1 MITIQDNDN
10 IGKVCHIQ
18 NVSALFSIANKPI
31 RKLCEEDNHLL
42 IFPLNIDD
50 TDDKIGDST
59 IVDIYTEDK
68 NSVRIKSNNI
78 MGFVGRKNQQMKIY
92 SRFDSNK
99 NDFFLHYMLQKVLSF
114 NIFNMEFTSSEESVL
129 DFLLY
134 LFPVLLRKAMSQG
147 LYKEYKRKH
156 YNDSNVRGTIDISRH
171 IKENIPFR
179 GTIAYNIKEYSYDNS
194 VTELI
199 RHTIEYIKT
208 FPFGNAILSSDSIIE
223 ECIREIVSY
232 TPSYN
237 PSERMKIIN
246 ENLRPSCHPFY
257 KEYTSLQKLCVQ
269 ILRQEEIRYGT
280 DDDRIYGILFDGA
293 WLWEEYLNTLL
304 RDIGFNHPENKLG
317 TGAIYLFEHGGQ
329 RFPDFWKRN
338 FVLDA
343 KYKKL
348 AQYGKRLDI
357 GRDDTHQIMA
367 YMYRLKVK
375 KGGVV
380 CPLTGGENKVISEQM
395 HKDSYKGTL
404 FIYALAIPMNCK
416 SYLDFVKQMVNNEK
430 SFLQVISQEENK

>member
-156 YNDSNVRGTIDISRH
+156 YNDSNVHGTIDINRH

-208 FPFGNAILSSDSIIE
+208 YPFGNTILSSDRIVE
-223 ECIREIVSY
+223 ECIMEIVLY

-237 PSERMKIIN
+237 SSEKMKIIN
-246 ENLRPSCHPFY
+246 ENLRPICHPFY
-257 KEYTSLQKLCVQ
+257 KEYAALQKLCVQ
-269 ILRQEEIRYGT
+269 ILRQEEIKYGT

-367 YMYRLKVK
+367 YMYRLKAK